1 MGFEDAIAVQDQR
14 VGGTEACLEGAPLR
28 SGENAYDRSG
38 RVDRF
43 DLAVRADDERRRVPC
58 IRDGQ
63 RTVVAEAAD
72 HHRGK
77 TIGRKQRTQ
86 KRVQPQH
93 RARWIVLRDLLEL
106 LLDHR
111 HDDGSVD
118 SFSCHVSQR
127 EPHAPIGGMHE
138 VAIAGERARG
148 DGDRVHVRCAGRLQP
163 AGVKQLQLD
172 HATFGWHR

>member
-1 MGFEDAIAVQDQR
+1 MPTWLGRVLRVRQDDRGLWLISPSTDKARGLLLDYLGCSGERGGVAGIGDDQR
-14 VGGTEACLEGAPLR
+14 A
-28 SGENAYDRSG
+28 
-38 RVDRF
+38 
-43 DLAVRADDERRRVPC
+43 
-58 IRDGQ
+58 
-63 RTVVAEAAD
+63 VVAEAAD

-138 VAIAGERARG
+138 VDIAGERARG